1 MLHRFETF
9 TVQIAKIRRNIQK
22 IKSEEMAEFGLKGPH
37 VTCLYYLYKNP
48 EPLTAKQLCD
58 VCDED
63 KGAISR
69 SIEFL
74 ESKGYIDVSSKTEKR
89 YKSPLALTD
98 KGNEIAKIVAEK
110 IDNVVNLASEGL
122 SSIKRREFYDS
133 LILISNNLQQICD
146 KY

>member
-9 TVQIAKIRRNIQK
+9 TVQLAKIRRNIQR

-37 VTCLYYLYKNP
+37 VTCLYYLYKSP
-48 EPLTAKQLCD
+48 QALTAKQLCD

-63 KGAISR
+63 KAAISR

-74 ESKGYIDVSSKTEKR
+74 ESEGYIDVNSKTEKR
-89 YKSPLALTD
+89 YKSPLALTS
-98 KGNEIAKIVAEK
+98 KGREIAKIVAEK

-122 SSIKRREFYDS
+122 SSAKRKEFYDT

>member
-9 TVQIAKIRRNIQK
+9 TVQLAKIRRYIQK

-37 VTCLYYLYKNP
+37 VTCLYYLYKSP
-48 EPLTAKQLCD
+48 KSLTAKELCD

-63 KGAISR
+63 KAAISR

-74 ESKGYIDVSSKTEKR
+74 EDKGYLEVNSKTEKR
-89 YKSPLALTD
+89 YRSPLALTESG
-98 KGNEIAKIVAEK
+98 KGIAKIVAEK

-122 SSIKRREFYDS
+122 SSAKRKEFYDT

>member
-1 MLHRFETF
+1 MLHRFEIF

-37 VTCLYYLYKNP
+37 VTCLYYLYKSPNS
-48 EPLTAKQLCD
+48 LTAKELSD
-58 VCDED
+58 ACDED

-74 ESKGYIDVSSKTEKR
+74 ENSGYIDVNSKTEKR
-89 YKSPLALTD
+89 YKSPLTLTERG
-98 KGNEIAKIVAEK
+98 KQIAKIVAEK

-122 SSIKRREFYDS
+122 SSIKRKEFYDT